1 MLEVLVRAVRQLK
14 AIKGIHVGKKEV
26 KVSFLADGMIVYIS
40 GSQNSTR
47 EVLQM
52 INTSSDMTGYKVNS
66 RNKQTNEQRTNIC
79 T

>member
-14 AIKGIHVGKKEV
+14 AIKAIHIGKKEV

-52 INTSSDMTGYKVNS
+52 INTSSDTAGYKVNS
-66 RNKQTNEQRTNIC
+66 KNKQTNEQRTNIC